1 MKNRS
6 LPLVR
11 TLVCGAT
18 ALLPLFAAA
27 SSKAADFP
35 MQAPVQAPARVPAQ
49 QFATG
54 RIYVPS
60 DLENLRGVRGQIV
73 TVEGTLVR
81 AGESKSKTVRYLNFT
96 NDYRESLALVF
107 FVGKGGD
114 LFSMEKLHS
123 WIGKRVRATGR
134 ISEYGSNVQMEIERW
149 EQVREM
155 R

>member
-11 TLVCGAT
+11 GLVCGVV
-18 ALLPLFAAA
+18 ALLPLFVAPRL
-27 SSKAADFP
+27 KAVEMSP
-35 MQAPVQAPARVPAQ
+35 RAPAQAPAG
-49 QFATG
+49 FATA
-54 RIYVPS
+54 RIFVPS

-73 TVEGTLVR
+73 TVEGTLVV

-123 WIGKRVRATGR
+123 WIGKRVRATGKV
-134 ISEYGSNVQMEIERW
+134 SEYGSNVQMEIERW
-149 EQVREM
+149 EQVLEM
-155 R
+155 K

>member
-11 TLVCGAT
+11 GLVFGVV
-18 ALLPLFAAA
+18 ALLPLFAAPRL
-27 SSKAADFP
+27 KAVEMSP
-35 MQAPVQAPARVPAQ
+35 RAPVQAPSG
-49 QFATG
+49 FATA
-54 RIYVPS
+54 RIFVPS

-123 WIGKRVRATGR
+123 WIGKRVRATGKV
-134 ISEYGSNVQMEIERW
+134 SEYGSNVQMEIERW

-155 R
+155 K

>member
-11 TLVCGAT
+11 ILVCGVV
-18 ALLPLFAAA
+18 ALLPLFAAMPLNA
-27 SSKAADFP
+27 VEMPAR
-35 MQAPVQAPARVPAQ
+35 APAQAPA
-49 QFATG
+49 QFATA
-54 RIYVPS
+54 RIFVPS

-134 ISEYGSNVQMEIERW
+134 VSEYGSNVQMEIERW

-155 R
+155 K